1 MCFMAGEGRTPSVE
15 VVRDQVERLVASP
28 LLSHSESLCKL
39 LRYLADHAAEGQ
51 VKEYQIATEVFHRPS
66 DFDPRL
72 DSTVR
77 VQTGRLR
84 SKLAEYYAGQ
94 GIHDPWVIEVP
105 KGAYALNL
113 RERVAEPAPPAPTM
127 NGAVAVPAA
136 PDSPLFSRAATVT
149 IGVLAAIVIGLVIA
163 LAVVVRE
170 EQAVAAKPAASA
182 QEALLRRF
190 WSNFTGRADPPVV
203 VFSNA
208 EFVGRPETGMKYFDG
223 KRDDRAQI
231 LDHYTGVGE
240 VTAIHELDQVFFQL
254 GQRLRVKRGRLL
266 TFDDAKQNDLIFVG
280 SPSEN
285 LSLRELPNLQEFV
298 FRRIESAE
306 RRGGDLNIV
315 NLRPQPGEARRFLAT
330 ANIPLTEDY
339 SVIGY
344 FPGIGAGR
352 WELILAGITTIGT
365 QAAVEYVCRPKQL
378 EQLFQRL
385 GAQNG
390 QAPPPAFEAVIR
402 VKVSAGV
409 PVNTELVALHKRGN

>member
-1 MCFMAGEGRTPSVE
+1 MCVMTGEGRTPNVE

-51 VKEYQIATEVFHRPS
+51 VKEYQIATEVFHRPP

-94 GIHDPWVIEVP
+94 GSHDPWVIEVP

-113 RERVAEPAPPAPTM
+113 RERAVEPAATPASDTVAAAPAP
-127 NGAVAVPAA
+127 GSPLLSRPAA
-136 PDSPLFSRAATVT
+136 IT
-149 IGVLAAIVIGLVIA
+149 IGVLAAIVIGLIVT
-163 LAVVVRE
+163 LAVVLRQ
-170 EQAVAAKPAASA
+170 EQAAAAKPAAPA
-182 QEALLRRF
+182 PAGVLRRF
-190 WSNFTGRADPPVV
+190 WSSFTDRSDPPLVI
-203 VFSNA
+203 FSNA
-208 EFVGRPETGMKYFDG
+208 EFVGRPETGMKYFDAQRAG
-223 KRDDRAQI
+223 RAQI

-285 LSLRELPNLQEFV
+285 LSLRELPNLQEYV
-298 FRRIESAE
+298 FRRVEASQ
-306 RRGGDLNIV
+306 RRGDLNIV
-315 NLRPQPGEARRFLAT
+315 NVHPRPGEPRQFLAT
-330 ANIPLTEDY
+330 ATIPLTEDY

-344 FPGIGAGR
+344 FPSIGAGR
-352 WELILAGITTIGT
+352 WQLILAGITTIGT

-378 EQLFQRL
+378 EQLFRRL
-385 GAQNG
+385 GVENG

-409 PVNTELVALHKRGN
+409 PVNTELVALQKRGN